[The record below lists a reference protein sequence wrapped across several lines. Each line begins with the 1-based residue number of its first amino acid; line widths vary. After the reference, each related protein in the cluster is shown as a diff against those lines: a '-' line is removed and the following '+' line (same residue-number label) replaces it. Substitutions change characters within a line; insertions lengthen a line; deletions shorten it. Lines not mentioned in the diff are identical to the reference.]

1 MLDRLFRLYR
11 EDLVGP
17 LREELQDE
25 LKHPPAQF
33 TKLYSNPRLV
43 GVQFKPVP
51 HFVLRV
57 PIPPRILQVGGPPC
71 VPSKAITQLRLFLV
85 NDASLLTLTLTLT
98 RSSLSAHHL

>member
-1 MLDRLFRLYR
+1 M
-11 EDLVGP
+11 GP
-17 LREELQDE
+17 LRAELQDE

-33 TKLYSNPRLV
+33 TKLYPRLV

-85 NDASLLTLTLTLT
+85 NDASLLTLTLSLT